1 MQLTDSVKRSL
12 YECMLRIRLFE
23 MAAKENEV
31 DDHLCIGQ
39 EAANTGACMS
49 LRSSDF
55 LTGYHRSH
63 GHAIAKGVPLNPL
76 MAELML
82 KVDGICKGRGGTLHL
97 ADPDV
102 GLLGTTAIVGGGKPL
117 ALGAGLSAQL
127 RGTDQVSLCVFGD
140 GASNQGTFHESL
152 NMAALW
158 KLPVIFF
165 CDNNL
170 YAISTSTEKSRA
182 QPDVAKHA
190 EGYGIPGVIV
200 DGQDV
205 EAVYIATSE
214 AVERARRGDGPT
226 LIEAKTYRFEEHCR
240 GLTINIP
247 YRSDSEVEHYKLNR
261 DPISL
266 YRNLLLADQ
275 VVSEDELLEI
285 DNRVAAEITEAVTFG
300 KGSTEP
306 DIANIYDYMYGNP
319 IHYPPANP
327 IT

>member
-1 MQLTDSVKRSL
+1 MLITNEIRHSL
-12 YECMLRIRLFE
+12 YECMLRIRRFE
-23 MAAKENEV
+23 EAAKANEV
-31 DDHLCIGQ
+31 DDHLCVGQ
-39 EAANTGACMS
+39 EAANVGACIS
-49 LRSSDF
+49 LRKDDF
-55 LTGYHRSH
+55 LTAYHRSH
-63 GHAIAKGVPLNPL
+63 GHAIAKGVPVDVL

-97 ADPDV
+97 ADPTV

-117 ALGAGLSAQL
+117 ALGAGLSAHL

-140 GASNQGTFHESL
+140 GASNQGTFHETL

-158 KLPVIFF
+158 NLPVIFF

-190 EGYGIPGVIV
+190 EGYDIPGVII

-205 EAVYIATSE
+205 EAVYIAMCT
-214 AVERARRGDGPT
+214 AVERARRGEGPT

-247 YRSDSEVEHYKLNR
+247 YRSDEEVEFQRANR
-261 DPISL
+261 DPIEL
-266 YRNLLLADQ
+266 YRKKLLDSGFITVEQLNAIAEKIA
-275 VVSEDELLEI
+275 SEI
-285 DNRVAAEITEAVTFG
+285 SQAVAFG
-300 KGSTEP
+300 KASKVP
-306 DIANIYDYMYGNP
+306 DISTIYDYQYSNP
-319 IHYPPANP
+319 INYPPTS
-327 IT
+327 I